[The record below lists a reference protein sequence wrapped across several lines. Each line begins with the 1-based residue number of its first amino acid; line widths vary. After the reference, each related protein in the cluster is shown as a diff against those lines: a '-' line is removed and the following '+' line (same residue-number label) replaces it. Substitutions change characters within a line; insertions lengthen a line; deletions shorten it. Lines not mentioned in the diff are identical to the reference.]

1 LVFTAVLLQPKFGK
15 KMQEEFHRTGQ
26 LKDITS
32 YPIWLQDVVAAT
44 TPEKN
49 RVVQHEFFALMRDGQ
64 IELPRVRQFFIGAW
78 KTIEGF
84 PQFMALNLQKIH
96 FGRSKGEDMAR
107 RYLIQNIRVEQNHAD
122 HWVEWARAAG
132 VTVDDLNAGRHSFKR
147 HTLAH
152 WCWYISSQPSLAVGM
167 AATNFAVEGA
177 TGEWSC
183 LVCSKDDYEL
193 SLPEKHRKSA
203 MRWLR
208 LHAEYD
214 DIHPWEALDI
224 IATLLG
230 HEPSH
235 ADVDAITEAIRAS
248 YTYMA
253 LGLDE
258 SMAAL

>member
-1 LVFTAVLLQPKFGK
+1 
-15 KMQEEFHRTGQ
+15 MQKEFHRTGQ

-32 YPIWLQDVVAAT
+32 YPTWLQDVVAAT

-49 RVVQHEFFALMRDGQ
+49 RVVQHEFFALMRDGK
-64 IELPRVRQFFIGAW
+64 IELPRVRQFLIGAW

-84 PQFMALNLQKIH
+84 PQFMALNLQKVH
-96 FGRSKGEDMAR
+96 FGYSKGEDMAR
-107 RYLIQNIRVEQNHAD
+107 RYLIQNIRVEQKHAD
-122 HWVEWARAAG
+122 HWAEWARAAD
-132 VTVDDLNAGRHSFKR
+132 VTVDDLNAGRHSFETQ
-147 HTLAH
+147 TLAH
-152 WCWYISSQPSLAVGM
+152 WCWYISSQPSLAVGI

-183 LVCSKDDYEL
+183 LVCSKDDYEQ
-193 SLPEKHRKSA
+193 SLPEKYRKSA

-235 ADVDAITEAIRAS
+235 ADVDAITEAVRAS
-248 YTYMA
+248 YIYMA

-258 SMAAL
+258 SMAAR